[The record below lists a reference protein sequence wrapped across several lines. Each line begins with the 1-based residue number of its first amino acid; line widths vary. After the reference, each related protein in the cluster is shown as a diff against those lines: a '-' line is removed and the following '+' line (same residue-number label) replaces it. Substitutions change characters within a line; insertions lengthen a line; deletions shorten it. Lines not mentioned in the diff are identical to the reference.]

1 MKVIKLHKNQTE
13 LISRAANNSREA
25 QHQLYQLFCSKM
37 LSVCRMY
44 IKDVHQAEEVML
56 TGFLK
61 VFTNIHRFR
70 NEGNFEGWIRR
81 IMVREAISFLRG
93 KKGMEFSEENMHQF
107 QESANNVES
116 GFEVE
121 HIQSLIDA
129 LPEGY
134 KAIFVMHAI
143 EGYKHAEIAELLNI
157 AEGTSKSQ
165 FFKARKMLQEK
176 LEFNKNV
183 NYGTPQI

>member
-1 MKVIKLHKNQTE
+1 LKVIKLHKNQTD

-25 QHQLYQLFCSKM
+25 QHQLYQIHCGKM
-37 LSVCRMY
+37 LSICRMY

-56 TGFLK
+56 NGFLK
-61 VFTNIHRFR
+61 VFTNIQTFR
-70 NEGNFEGWIRR
+70 NEGSFEGWVRR

-93 KKGMEFSEENMHQF
+93 KKVMEFSEEDMQQF
-107 QESANNVES
+107 QESANNVDS
-116 GFEVE
+116 CFEVE
-121 HIQSLIDA
+121 HIQNHIDS

-134 KAIFVMHAI
+134 KAIFVMHAV
-143 EGYKHAEIAELLNI
+143 EGYKHAEIAELLSI

-176 LEFNKNV
+176 LEFNKKA
-183 NYGTPQI
+183 NYGTPKI